1 MTDLGDQTTPAA
13 LDQLLALLH
22 EEELIRLRV
31 RAVKRGLDNLAVT
44 LSVELNNR
52 DPEHHK
58 KTKKDTK

>member
-1 MTDLGDQTTPAA
+1 MTDLGDQSSKQA

-44 LSVELNNR
+44 LSVELNTR

-58 KTKKDTK
+58 KRAK